1 MTLREV
7 CFPAVNG
14 SPQEQDLASSNTVQ
28 LSAPSAWK
36 PVRSD
41 REALLLLRASVSS
54 ILRRLS

>member
-7 CFPAVNG
+7 CCLTVND
-14 SPQEQDLASSNTVQ
+14 SPQEQGLAYSTAVQ

-36 PVRSD
+36 PLYSD
-41 REALLLLRASVSS
+41 RKALLLPRASVSS